1 MRTAVITDTN
11 SGISTKEAAEMGIR
25 SIPMPVLIEGEIY
38 YEGVDLESDTFYAS
52 LTEGKAVTTSQPSP
66 GVVCSAWEA
75 ALDEGFD
82 SVVYLPMSSG
92 LSHSCESAQLLT
104 ANYAGRVA
112 VVDNGRVSVTLRAA
126 VEDALAMANQGIPA
140 AHIKSEL
147 ERRAKL
153 SSIYLA
159 VDDLQFLVRGGRVT
173 PAAAALASVLKVRPV
188 LSIRTGK
195 IEPFSK
201 ERGMKKAVA
210 KMFSAAKHD
219 AKKEFDLKADDLVV
233 GVATAGVAPEREL
246 EYLEQAKAEF
256 PDATVVFNRL
266 PFSVAVHTGPG
277 AMGVGIHA
285 RPKQLTAQD
294 SLATE
299 QANEQDLKQA
309 GKQTARSKQNEQ
321 PVSSEQGV

>member
-11 SGISTKEAAEMGIR
+11 SGISTEEAAEMGIY
-25 SIPMPVLIEGEIY
+25 SIPMPVLIDGEIY
-38 YEGVDLESDTFYAS
+38 HEGVDLDSETFYAS

-66 GVVCSAWEA
+66 GVVCAAWEK
-75 ALDEGFD
+75 ALDEGYD

-92 LSHSCESAQLLT
+92 LSHSCESAQLVA
-104 ANYAGRVA
+104 ANYSGRVS
-112 VVDNGRVSVTLRAA
+112 VVDNGRISVTLRAA
-126 VEDALAMANQGIPA
+126 VEDALAMANLGMPA

-188 LSIRTGK
+188 LTIQGGP

-210 KMFSAAKHD
+210 KMFSAVRHD
-219 AKKEFDLKADDLVV
+219 AKKRFDLKEDELVL
-233 GVATAGVAPEREL
+233 GVASAGIAPEREL

-266 PFSVAVHTGPG
+266 PFSIAVHTGPG
-277 AMGVGIHA
+277 AMGMGIHA
-285 RPKQLTAQD
+285 RPKQLTDQGSPCADQQDNAQAE
-294 SLATE
+294 SST
-299 QANEQDLKQA
+299 
-309 GKQTARSKQNEQ
+309 Q
-321 PVSSEQGV
+321 PAASAEEE

>member
-11 SGISTKEAAEMGIR
+11 SGISTEEAAEMGIR
-25 SIPMPVLIEGEIY
+25 SIPMPVLIDGEIY
-38 YEGVDLESDTFYAS
+38 LEGVDLESESFFTS

-66 GVVCSAWEA
+66 GVVCSAWEE
-75 ALDEGFD
+75 ALNEGFD
-82 SVVYLPMSSG
+82 NVVYLPMSSG
-92 LSHSCESAQLLT
+92 LSHSCESAQLAA
-104 ANYAGRVA
+104 ANYSGRVA

-126 VEDALAMANQGIPA
+126 VEDAFAMANQGMPA

-159 VDDLQFLVRGGRVT
+159 VDDLGYLVRGGRVT

-188 LSIRTGK
+188 LSIRTGR

-219 AKKEFDLKADDLVV
+219 AKKEFDLKEDELVV
-233 GVATAGVAPEREL
+233 GVASAGIDPEREL
-246 EYLEQAKAEF
+246 EYLERAKAEF
-256 PDATVVFNRL
+256 PDAKGIL
-266 PFSVAVHTGPG
+266 QPAALLCCG
-277 AMGVGIHA
+277 AHGA
-285 RPKQLTAQD
+285 RCARHWHPCASETAD
-294 SLATE
+294 KSGFIE
-299 QANEQDLKQA
+299 
-309 GKQTARSKQNEQ
+309 R
-321 PVSSEQGV
+321 

>member
-11 SGISTKEAAEMGIR
+11 SGISTEEAAEMGIR
-25 SIPMPVLIEGEIY
+25 SISMPVLIDGEIY
-38 YEGVDLESDTFYAS
+38 LEGVDLGSESFFTS

-66 GVVCSAWEA
+66 GVVCSAWEE
-75 ALDEGFD
+75 ALNEGFD
-82 SVVYLPMSSG
+82 NVVYLPMSSG
-92 LSHSCESAQLLT
+92 LSHSCESAQLAA
-104 ANYAGRVA
+104 ANYSGRVA
-112 VVDNGRVSVTLRAA
+112 VTLRAA
-126 VEDALAMANQGIPA
+126 VEDALAMANQGMPA

-159 VDDLQFLVRGGRVT
+159 VDDLGYLVRGGRVT

-188 LSIRTGK
+188 LSIRTGQ

-219 AKKEFDLKADDLVV
+219 AKKEFDLKEDELVV
-233 GVATAGVAPEREL
+233 GVASAGIDPEREL
-246 EYLEQAKAEF
+246 EYLERAKAEF
-256 PDATVVFNRL
+256 PDAKVFFNRL

-277 AMGVGIHA
+277 ALGIGIHA
-285 RPKQLTAQD
+285 RPKQLANLDSSSAEQQGSAQ
-294 SLATE
+294 AE
-299 QANEQDLKQA
+299 ANAQ
-309 GKQTARSKQNEQ
+309 
-321 PVSSEQGV
+321 

>member
-11 SGISTKEAAEMGIR
+11 SGISTEEAAEMGIR
-25 SIPMPVLIEGEIY
+25 SIPMPVLIDGEIY
-38 YEGVDLESDTFYAS
+38 LEGVDLESESFFTS

-66 GVVCSAWEA
+66 GVVCSAWEE
-75 ALDEGFD
+75 ALNEGFD
-82 SVVYLPMSSG
+82 NVVYLPMSSG
-92 LSHSCESAQLLT
+92 LSHSCESAQLAA
-104 ANYAGRVA
+104 ANYSGRVA

-126 VEDALAMANQGIPA
+126 VEDAFAMANQGMPA

-159 VDDLQFLVRGGRVT
+159 VDDLGYLVRGGRVT

-188 LSIRTGK
+188 LSIRTGR

-219 AKKEFDLKADDLVV
+219 AKKEFDLKEDELVV
-233 GVATAGVAPEREL
+233 GVASAGIDPEREL
-246 EYLEQAKAEF
+246 EYLERAKAEF
-256 PDATVVFNRL
+256 PDAKVFFNRL

-277 AMGVGIHA
+277 AHGA
-285 RPKQLTAQD
+285 RCARHWHPCASETAD
-294 SLATE
+294 KSGFIE
-299 QANEQDLKQA
+299 
-309 GKQTARSKQNEQ
+309 R
-321 PVSSEQGV
+321 

>member
-11 SGISTKEAAEMGIR
+11 SGISTEEAAEMGIR
-25 SIPMPVLIEGEIY
+25 SISMPVLIDGEIY
-38 YEGVDLESDTFYAS
+38 LEGVDLGSESFFTS

-66 GVVCSAWEA
+66 GVVCSAWEE
-75 ALDEGFD
+75 ALNEGFD
-82 SVVYLPMSSG
+82 NVVYLPMSSG
-92 LSHSCESAQLLT
+92 LSHSCESAQLAA
-104 ANYAGRVA
+104 ANYSGRVA

-126 VEDALAMANQGIPA
+126 VEDALAMANQGMPA

-159 VDDLQFLVRGGRVT
+159 VDDLGYLVRGGRVT

-188 LSIRTGK
+188 LSIRTGQ

-219 AKKEFDLKADDLVV
+219 AKKEFDLKEDELVV
-233 GVATAGVAPEREL
+233 GVASAGIDPEREL
-246 EYLEQAKAEF
+246 EYLEF
-256 PDATVVFNRL
+256 PDAKVFFNRL

-277 AMGVGIHA
+277 ALGIGIHA
-285 RPKQLTAQD
+285 RPKQLANLDSSSAEQQGSAQ
-294 SLATE
+294 AE
-299 QANEQDLKQA
+299 ANAQ
-309 GKQTARSKQNEQ
+309 
-321 PVSSEQGV
+321 

>member
-11 SGISTKEAAEMGIR
+11 SGISTEEAAEMGIR
-25 SIPMPVLIEGEIY
+25 SIPVPVLIDGEIY
-38 YEGVDLESDTFYAS
+38 LEGVDLESESFFAS

-66 GVVCSAWEA
+66 GVVCSAWEE

-82 SVVYLPMSSG
+82 NVVYLPMSSG
-92 LSHSCESAQLLT
+92 LSHSCESAQLAA
-104 ANYAGRVA
+104 ANYSGRVA

-126 VEDALAMANQGIPA
+126 VEDALAMANQGMPA

-159 VDDLQFLVRGGRVT
+159 VDDLGYLVRGGRVT

-188 LSIRTGK
+188 LSIRTGQ

-219 AKKEFDLKADDLVV
+219 AKKEFDLKEDELVV
-233 GVATAGVAPEREL
+233 GVASAGIDPEREL
-246 EYLEQAKAEF
+246 EYLERAKAEF
-256 PDATVVFNRL
+256 PDAKVFFNRL

-277 AMGVGIHA
+277 ALGIGIHA
-285 RPKQLTAQD
+285 RPKQLANLDSSSAEQQGSAQ
-294 SLATE
+294 AE
-299 QANEQDLKQA
+299 ANAQ
-309 GKQTARSKQNEQ
+309 
-321 PVSSEQGV
+321 